1 MVKLVCSLLTVVTLV
16 QVLLALL
23 VSSFS
28 WELSPQ
34 MGGPAGVLAQTV
46 AALEL
51 RVAQG
56 MWLRP
61 TPRT

>member
-1 MVKLVCSLLTVVTLV
+1 VV
-16 QVLLALL
+16 LALL

-28 WELSPQ
+28 WRLAPC
-34 MGGPAGVLAQTV
+34 MGGPQGIKQQCV

-56 MWLRP
+56 MWLLPQQR
-61 TPRT
+61 R